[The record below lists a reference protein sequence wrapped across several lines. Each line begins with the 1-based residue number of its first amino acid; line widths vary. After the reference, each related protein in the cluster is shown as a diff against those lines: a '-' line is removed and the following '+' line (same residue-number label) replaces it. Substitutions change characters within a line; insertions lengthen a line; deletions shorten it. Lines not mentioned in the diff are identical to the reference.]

1 MRHGR
6 DGSGAR
12 TTDEDLGRTD
22 PTTPVVWHY
31 GGQGAELAWKNGEPF
46 LRDVDD
52 PPCECTDDE
61 YEARFFG

>member
-1 MRHGR
+1 
-6 DGSGAR
+6 
-12 TTDEDLGRTD
+12 
-22 PTTPVVWHY
+22 VVWHY